1 MNQLDHHLEGHLQM
15 KNWRL
20 GITVIFLALLHSF
33 PARAETIEKISISGS
48 ELRYPIPEG
57 FCNVT
62 SDVQGIIMKEAL
74 DKQRNALVPE
84 AQIIIANCDK
94 DTVTPGYTWG
104 WIGAVKNVAFTQ
116 ETVNKITA
124 QVLQNEALLKK
135 LTEQIQET
143 SKEAIE
149 ELFGLETTIETNK
162 QKIIWA
168 DDNSILLATRI
179 ISQINDVELRELAL
193 QSTTVI
199 DDLYIHTYIYNLENE
214 TPTMQELS
222 KILIENAANLKQLN

>member
-1 MNQLDHHLEGHLQM
+1 MNQLEHHLGGHLQM
-15 KNWRL
+15 KNWRF

-33 PARAETIEKISISGS
+33 SARAETIEKISISGS

-62 SDVQGIIMKEAL
+62 SDVQGIILKEAL

-94 DTVTPGYTWG
+94 DSITPGYPWG
-104 WIGAVKNVAFTQ
+104 WIGVVKNVAFTQ
-116 ETVNKITA
+116 QTVNKITA
-124 QVLQNEALLKK
+124 QLLQNEALLKK
-135 LTEQIQET
+135 FTEQIQET

-149 ELFGLETTIETNK
+149 DLLGVGVTIETNK
-162 QKIIWA
+162 QNIIWA

-179 ISQINDVELRELAL
+179 TSQVNDVALKELAV

-222 KILIENAANLKQLN
+222 KILVENAAKLKQLN

>member
-1 MNQLDHHLEGHLQM
+1 
-15 KNWRL
+15 
-20 GITVIFLALLHSF
+20 
-33 PARAETIEKISISGS
+33 
-48 ELRYPIPEG
+48 
-57 FCNVT
+57 
-62 SDVQGIIMKEAL
+62 MKEVF

-94 DTVTPGYTWG
+94 DSITPGYPWG

-135 LTEQIQET
+135 LTEQMLET
-143 SKEAIE
+143 GKEAIE
-149 ELFGLETTIETNK
+149 DLFGLEATIETNK
-162 QKIIWA
+162 QNIIWA

-179 ISQINDVELRELAL
+179 IAQVNDVEVRELAV

-199 DDLYIHTYIYNLENE
+199 EDLYIHTYIYNLETE

-222 KILIENAANLKQLN
+222 KILVENAAKLKQLN